1 MAERIED
8 RDMIIDAVFAGILP
22 TSYITDNELDIIE
35 RNLFELVCAKNATT
49 FYSWRTLQ

>member
-8 RDMIIDAVFAGILP
+8 RSMIIDAVFAGILP
-22 TSYITDNELDIIE
+22 TSHITNKELDTIE
-35 RNLFELVCAKNATT
+35 RNLFELVCVHKANT